1 MKFFSYLSG
10 IFGKSSLA
18 SESTAQDANLP
29 LKINFNTTVT
39 FEINPIMSAITRGA
53 MIDAPL
59 DNLKVL
65 KVQAISSLTIE
76 GMENKKIYRFYFNRG
91 SQEKRM
97 FLQILSDRDN
107 VENIDEILFCC
118 SVTELPAGDED
129 IAFFLGDGERGLG
142 EPLYSF
148 SRDDLYTFLPSSE
161 VDKRLAASDNADG
174 VEYQRVNEEEAF
186 MPAFTGVE
194 TVIFDA
200 YGTTGES
207 RRIMNLMPHS
217 RALSETN
224 FEEFMVAFW
233 VTTSKN
239 GNDITTRDQLP
250 LAEYIFAIKLERTN
264 IKVI

>member
-1 MKFFSYLSG
+1 MNIFSY
-10 IFGKSSLA
+10 FGKLFGG
-18 SESTAQDANLP
+18 ESTAQDANLP
-29 LKINFNTTVT
+29 LKINFKTTIT

-65 KVQAISSLTIE
+65 KVQAISSINID
-76 GMENKKIYRFYFNRG
+76 GMEDKKIYRFYFNRG

-97 FLQILSDRDN
+97 FLQVLCDRDN

-118 SVTELPAGDED
+118 SRTEPPAGEED
-129 IAFFLGDGERGLG
+129 IAFFMGDGETGLG
-142 EPLYSF
+142 EPVYSF
-148 SRDDLYTFLPSSE
+148 SWKDLYTFLPSGE
-161 VDKRLAASDNADG
+161 VDKRLAACDSANG
-174 VEYQRVNEEEAF
+174 IEYYRVNSEEAF

-200 YGTTGES
+200 YGITGES

-217 RALSETN
+217 RALSETS
-224 FEEFMVAFW
+224 FEEFIVAFW

-239 GNDITTRDQLP
+239 GSDITTRNQLP
-250 LAEYIFAIKLERTN
+250 LAEYIFAIKLEQSN